1 MLFFAAST
9 LIGRYTVLVPNLPL
23 ETDSAR
29 PSQFQPLSEK
39 FATTCT
45 TILPEYGFV
54 SSDRSEANIS
64 GFSRL
69 HSQILKNLIGF

>member
-54 SSDRSEANIS
+54 SSDTSHANIGGLS
-64 GFSRL
+64 GSHL
-69 HSQILKNLIGF
+69 QILENLKVF